1 MRTRQEQPK
10 LCLDY
15 RTHTSCL
22 PTPSLM
28 ETCQVSDCACLC
40 VYAFQTACKSLSSTV
55 RYHWL
60 CELFEKHHA
69 VSVISCCYISPEI
82 LSNVPMGLSNNVCA
96 ILKKWKHHQ
105 LVVYTWRWC
114 VFQILLWLLNYRWL
128 FRKLTLVVVQWLI
141 DRWEGCPL
149 GQQQNRYL

>member
-28 ETCQVSDCACLC
+28 ETCLVSDCLCIPDCLQIFIKHQAHC
-40 VYAFQTACKSLSSTV
+40 VTLDNV
-55 RYHWL
+55 
-60 CELFEKHHA
+60 KHHA
-69 VSVISCCYISPEI
+69 VSVISCY
-82 LSNVPMGLSNNVCA
+82 LWNVSMGSSNNVCA
-96 ILKKWKHHQ
+96 ILKKWKHHW

-128 FRKLTLVVVQWLI
+128 FRKLTLVIVQWLI
-141 DRWEGCPL
+141 ERWEGCPL